1 MSKKSISEQMYP
13 EGPVSSVE
21 QAARRVWLIALHLGE
36 LRTNLQLHAMAHDG
50 ALAGIVELDL
60 PGEDAKTYF
69 STVTRN
75 LEALDGEIHRVQR
88 VLEPIHAY
96 FIRRYPP
103 AAPRDSKRSATHHR
117 PRRKAA

>member
-1 MSKKSISEQMYP
+1 MYP
-13 EGPVSSVE
+13 ESPVSSVE
-21 QAARRVWLIALHLGE
+21 QAGGRVWLIALHLDE
-36 LRTNLQLHAMAHDG
+36 LRRNFQLHAMAHDG

-69 STVTRN
+69 TTVTSN
-75 LEALDGEIHRVQR
+75 LEALDGEIHRLRR

-96 FIRRYPP
+96 FLRRYPP
-103 AAPRDSKRSATHHR
+103 EAPRASKRSAKNHR